1 MSLILTRLPDEP
13 IIIVKPALP
22 VEQHIEY
29 VLSVDAQCARLV
41 AEQGSP
47 LFRIV
52 DLRMGDLAYSD
63 ILLFLDIG
71 KENRHGALSD
81 PRIRT
86 LLVGRHPLL
95 RIAARK
101 AQQDLDLVIPVFPSM
116 GEALAHIRAG
126 TEVRSG
132 TGHFAI

>member
-29 VLSVDAQCARLV
+29 VFSVDAQCARIV
-41 AEQGSP
+41 AEQGGP
-47 LFRIV
+47 LYRIV
-52 DLRMGDLAYSD
+52 DLRMADLAYSD
-63 ILLFLDIG
+63 ILLFLDIA
-71 KENRHGALSD
+71 KENRRGALTD
-81 PRIRT
+81 PHIRT

-101 AQQDLDLVIPVFPSM
+101 ARQELDLVIPVFASM
-116 GEALAHIRAG
+116 GEALAHVRAG
-126 TEVRSG
+126 IGARSG
-132 TGHFAI
+132 TGRYAS